1 MRGHRRMTS
10 IHGVQG
16 RRKKLA
22 GKVLETALEDW
33 GRREG
38 GDSLGQEVKSGKKAA
53 GVTRGQPFSVA
64 GVSSEKK
71 AGVPPN
77 PEKRKRIE
85 MEMVGKLEKRQKV
98 GWGGW
103 VERNLPYWAAKIMG

>member
-53 GVTRGQPFSVA
+53 GVTRGQPCPA
-64 GVSSEKK
+64 GVSSERK

-77 PEKRKRIE
+77 PEKRKRFELE
-85 MEMVGKLEKRQKV
+85 MAGKLEKRQKV